1 MRSHDLQARDSGRE
15 DSRLKPP
22 FRSLAKSS
30 SLREKERYRSKE
42 SRVEK
47 TESKWPRFDLSRHR
61 EAASTKGEKRTGW
74 IRRGTNSFRP
84 RSSISSDKKTLL
96 VIEIVSYLSFDYLEQ
111 FLRCGERQEEANRVL
126 IRPTYIYI
134 YIYVYS
140 RRKTESPIER
150 GA

>member
-15 DSRLKPP
+15 DSRLRPP

-61 EAASTKGEKRTGW
+61 EAASTKGEKRTGAKDGFEEERAPFDRDLRYLP
-74 IRRGTNSFRP
+74 IRKP
-84 RSSISSDKKTLL
+84 SS
-96 VIEIVSYLSFDYLEQ
+96 
-111 FLRCGERQEEANRVL
+111 
-126 IRPTYIYI
+126 
-134 YIYVYS
+134 
-140 RRKTESPIER
+140 
-150 GA
+150 